1 MQNIHFLMCKDN
13 AFSSKIIIIFT
24 FCFTFVLIIII
35 ITHKNMKI
43 STMFTSF
50 EKNSNIIRNMF

>member
-1 MQNIHFLMCKDN
+1 MNLFKSVCKDN
-13 AFSSKIIIIFT
+13 TYSSKIIIIFT
-24 FCFTFVLIIII
+24 ICFTFVLIIIFITLKI
-35 ITHKNMKI
+35 IKI

>member
-1 MQNIHFLMCKDN
+1 MNLFKSVCKDN
-13 AFSSKIIIIFT
+13 TYSSEIIIIFT
-24 FCFTFVLIIII
+24 ICFTFVLIIIFITLKI
-35 ITHKNMKI
+35 IKI